1 MAGPKAAVRFTAN
14 FEANL
19 ASIEAFWQER
29 QAYALLLET
38 LQQTVIG
45 NLEQHPRLGRGFF
58 ARLPQSLEVPAHVA
72 SLQQRLENIDLRE
85 YLVGNYLILHGMDG
99 GAGAVSRPMSVT
111 CLRFATTCNS
121 RLTSRG
127 SRIQARRTPN
137 EHSQSLAG
145 LVMTLLD
152 GLCILTL
159 ISEGSR

>member
-1 MAGPKAAVRFTAN
+1 VAGPKAAVRFTAN

-19 ASIEAFWQER
+19 ASIEAFWQARQAR

-85 YLVGNYLILHGMDG
+85 YLVGNYLILHGMDS

-121 RLTSRG
+121 RLTSRD
-127 SRIQARRTPN
+127 SRIRSGADA
-137 EHSQSLAG
+137 E
-145 LVMTLLD
+145 
-152 GLCILTL
+152 
-159 ISEGSR
+159 